1 MRYYVNAEIQP
12 VTLKQALEKVK
23 GVQKVAFEGD
33 RFARV
38 TWAGKCKDLG
48 ALENAASA
56 SGVPAM
62 VLSHC
67 HLYIAFKPLK
77 GANLETL
84 QKSLEGLKG
93 VKGARVSG
101 AAAELHADLETLTI
115 ADLRAAAKE
124 ANVEAQL
131 KSHQWIEAA
140 VKSGDAAR
148 VEQDIAGLRGVL
160 VVKSGSSGLG
170 FWAIKAVTDAMLS
183 RAAEKSGAELDA
195 IVRP

>member
-1 MRYYVNAEIQP
+1 MRYYVNSEIQP

-33 RFARV
+33 RLARV
-38 TWAGKCKDLG
+38 TWAGKCKDLTS
-48 ALENAASA
+48 LENAASA

-62 VLSHC
+62 VISHC
-67 HLYIAFKPLK
+67 HVYIAFKPLK

-84 QKSLEGLKG
+84 QKALEGLKG

-101 AAAELHADLETLTI
+101 AAAELHADLETFTI

-131 KSHQWIEAA
+131 KSHQWVDAS
-140 VKSGDAAR
+140 VKSGDASR
-148 VEQDIAGLRGVL
+148 VEQDVAGVRGVL
-160 VVKSGSSGLG
+160 VVRSGSGGFG
-170 FWAIKAVTDAMLS
+170 FWALKAVTDGMLA
-183 RAAEKSGAELDA
+183 RAAEKSGASFGDL
-195 IVRP
+195 VRP